1 MMFAAPPRARTG
13 ALEPATVAAMAAT
26 VRDNLR
32 DVFMSRILVPCHPE
46 RTVTQIKRGKSV
58 VRGLIAPE

>member
-1 MMFAAPPRARTG
+1 MMFAA
-13 ALEPATVAAMAAT
+13 AAMAAT